1 MRKAK
6 LKMQNLAL
14 HLVPFARAPR
24 GERGLTLIEVV
35 VTVALVAL
43 VLGLVLP
50 RIGIT
55 PSLAQSSRHLAGA
68 IQSLSTAAAASN
80 RTYRLH
86 IDLDRQLY
94 WAMLATSDG
103 DRLPSDP
110 SLAFRTALASPTK
123 VEAVTTGRH
132 GKVTA
137 GKVVIEFFP
146 GGRTD
151 QAVIHLSNDDGRMV
165 ALVLNP
171 LTGAVHVSD
180 RYDMEPPKALV
191 SETYREFFKALP
203 PPPVLPIQQAQQV
216 QQVQQAQQALQP

>member
-14 HLVPFARAPR
+14 NIFHFAWAPR

-35 VTVALVAL
+35 LTVALVAL

-68 IQSLSTAAAASN
+68 IQSLSTAAAASSN

-94 WAMLATSDG
+94 WATLATSDG

-110 SLAFRTALASPTK
+110 SLAFRTALASPMK

-151 QAVIHLSNDDGRMV
+151 QAMIHLSNDDGRMV
-165 ALVLNP
+165 VLVLNP

-180 RYDMEPPKALV
+180 RSDPEPPKA
-191 SETYREFFKALP
+191 SIPEAYREWFTALP
-203 PPPVLPIQQAQQV
+203 PPPTLP
-216 QQVQQAQQALQP
+216 VQQAQQAVQP